1 MLCFRK
7 SFSINFK
14 LQYCVSIYSEAV
26 TLSIMKKFNH
36 HSVLIFIII
45 FLSVVSLNSATTEAP
60 YNIISSS
67 NKSIQL
73 KHWQIAKDN
82 ASKEFF
88 ENLDNFSWLPVNSS
102 LSMEKYSEGN
112 WLLKTEIIIEDTVSK
127 GTVLGLFPMNF
138 ITAYEIYWDGMKIAQ
153 NGIIGI
159 KNADESAGK
168 FNFNLPLPSYLITVG
183 KHTIILRI
191 SNHHNSS
198 SWKWYY
204 GGLIIGP
211 YDATLKNLFISAYQS
226 FFIIGI
232 LFIPFLFNLFLY
244 LARKRRTEHLLFSL
258 ICFVVIL
265 DSTTNLAPFIIN
277 VPTTIVTWQLYIYQL
292 ITVVFS
298 ILFPAFFI
306 YMFSFPKKF
315 IGLVILTNLI
325 TSLFLANFLIFFS
338 VFTLIVLIES
348 SSIALAALLR
358 RREESIIII
367 SGLALAWVAYHFNF
381 AFAGLATVMVICT
394 SFSIAKKF
402 ARSEKAEKEAQLKSA
417 HLENELLK
425 KNINP
430 HFILNTLTS
439 IIVWLR
445 KDSNSAI
452 KLIEALAEEF
462 RMINQIS
469 ALKLI
474 PIKQEIDLCKA
485 HLKIMS
491 YRKGADY
498 KMEILDINEKENI
511 PPMIFH
517 TLIENGLTHGYENK
531 ITGIFKLQRI
541 KNSDCTKYIL
551 SNDGDFNTDESK
563 DSSGFGLRYI
573 KSRLEES
580 YPNRWNLASNRLA
593 QGWETTI
600 EIKDR

>member
-1 MLCFRK
+1 
-7 SFSINFK
+7 
-14 LQYCVSIYSEAV
+14 
-26 TLSIMKKFNH
+26 MKKFNL
-36 HSVLIFIII
+36 HSVPIFIII
-45 FLSVVSLNSATTEAP
+45 FLSVVSLNSATTETP

-82 ASKEFF
+82 ASKKFLS
-88 ENLDNFSWLPVNSS
+88 NLDNSSWLPVNSS

-112 WLLKTEIIIEDTVSK
+112 WLLKSEIVIEDTVSK

-138 ITAYEIYWDGMKIAQ
+138 TTAYEIYWDGMKIAQ

-159 KNADESAGK
+159 DNADESAGK

-183 KHTIILRI
+183 KHTIVLRI

-211 YDATLKNLFISAYQS
+211 YEATLKNLFVLAYQS

-258 ICFVVIL
+258 ICFIVIL
-265 DSTTNLAPFIIN
+265 DSATNLVPFLIN
-277 VPTTIVTWQLYIYQL
+277 APTTIVTWQLYIYQL
-292 ITVVFS
+292 ITVIFS

-325 TSLFLANFLIFFS
+325 TSLFLTNFLFFFS
-338 VFTLIVLIES
+338 VITLIVLIES
-348 SSIALAALLR
+348 SSIALVALLR

-367 SGLALAWVAYHFNF
+367 CGLALAWVAYHFNF

-402 ARSEKAEKEAQLKSA
+402 TRSEKAEKEAQLKSA

-445 KDSNSAI
+445 KDSTSAI
-452 KLIEALAEEF
+452 KLIEALAEEY
-462 RMINQIS
+462 RIINQIS
-469 ALKLI
+469 ALKQI
-474 PIKQEIDLCKA
+474 SINQEIDLCRA

-498 KMEILDINEKENI
+498 KMEILDIDEKEKI
-511 PPMIFH
+511 SPMIFH

-531 ITGIFKLQRI
+531 INGTFTLQRKRI
-541 KNSDCTKYIL
+541 FNGIQYSL
-551 SNDGDFNTDESK
+551 SNDGDFAKDEQK
-563 DSSGFGLRYI
+563 GSSGFGLQYI
-573 KSRLEES
+573 KGRLEEN
-580 YPNRWNLASNRLA
+580 YPDRWELISHRSA
-593 QGWETTI
+593 QGWETII
-600 EIKDR
+600 EIKDK